1 MAFYG
6 RTQPSLAANIIKEG
20 VSAKGCNIMGFSNL
34 PVIEIGAGG
43 GIADPNTPEIS
54 TANFLS
60 MILAGT
66 NPKILFFQLAGQLLI
81 GLPGWFEGCSKTDAK
96 GRAAWDALAQ
106 AEAGLIQQQGLKPVV
121 SVEPY
126 DNNPQPAAVKV
137 EAVGIEQQD
146 SKPVIAAESFV
157 IGQNQDVTVTWDLRS
172 EFWAQIHGC
181 QGEWA
186 WTKILCNQNGRTHTA
201 WEKIVRAQGAVA
213 FPFGGTFGESS
224 GSEKIKLPAGQY
236 ILLAVSTG
244 GTNYKVTHPG
254 LSYARASVAYA
265 IPKKILPFL
274 GGVGTGFMG
283 FVKKYWPWLL
293 VGTGGAVG
301 IGVAAKALVGSRRR
315 NSYDGRSNYARPG
328 RDRNW

>member
-1 MAFYG
+1 
-6 RTQPSLAANIIKEG
+6 
-20 VSAKGCNIMGFSNL
+20 MGFSNL
-34 PVIEIGAGG
+34 PVIDFGAGG

-54 TANFLS
+54 TANFLG

-66 NPKILFFQLAGQLLI
+66 DPKILFVQLATQLLM

-96 GRAAWDALAQ
+96 GRAAWESLAQ
-106 AEAGLIQQQGLKPVV
+106 AEAGLVQQQGLKPVV

-126 DNNPQPAAVKV
+126 DDNPQPAAVKAEV
-137 EAVGIEQQD
+137 VGEEQQD
-146 SKPVIAAESFV
+146 SKPAIAAESFV
-157 IGQNQDVTVTWDLRS
+157 IGQNQDVTVSWDLRS

-186 WTKILCNQNGRTHTA
+186 WAKILCNQNGQIHTA
-201 WEKIVRAQGAVA
+201 WEKKVQATGSIT

-224 GSEKIKLPAGQY
+224 GTEKIKLPAGQY
-236 ILLAVSTG
+236 VLLAVSTG

-254 LSYARASVAYA
+254 LSYAKASVSYS

-274 GGVGTGFMG
+274 GGMGTGFAN
-283 FVKKYWPWLL
+283 FVKKYWAWML

-301 IGVAAKALVGSRRR
+301 IGIAANALVKSRRR
-315 NSYDGRSNYARPG
+315 NSYGGRGQY
-328 RDRNW
+328 RDWR